1 MQYHRVS
8 MTRERYQTR
17 LDEDVARE
25 VDAYVARN
33 DISQSE
39 GMRRLVREGLESV
52 NSEDLSDKIE
62 SDHNQILDQI
72 HEIQPDEPELA
83 PTNDKSSSSDNR
95 SMLLRKQFDSTN
107 NIDTNS
113 IDTRVRIIGGSLITI
128 LIIAIFILQ
137 LITFI

>member
-1 MQYHRVS
+1 

-33 DISQSE
+33 DLTQSE
-39 GMRRLVREGLESV
+39 AVRRLVREGLESV
-52 NSEDLSDKIE
+52 SSDDLADQIE
-62 SDHNQILDQI
+62 SDHNQILNQI
-72 HEIQPDEPELA
+72 NEIQPDEPEIT
-83 PTNDKSSSSDNR
+83 PTNDKPSSSDSR
-95 SMLLRKQFDSTN
+95 SILLREQFDSTN

-128 LIIAIFILQ
+128 LIIATFILQ
-137 LITFI
+137 LITLI

>member
-25 VDAYVARN
+25 VDSYVARN

-52 NSEDLSDKIE
+52 NSDDLADQIE
-62 SDHNQILDQI
+62 ADHNQILNQI
-72 HEIQPDEPELA
+72 NEIQPDEPQVTPA
-83 PTNDKSSSSDNR
+83 NDKPSSSDSR
-95 SMLLRKQFDSTN
+95 SVLLRKQFDSTN

-113 IDTRVRIIGGSLITI
+113 IDTRVRIIGGSLITV

-137 LITFI
+137 LITLI

>member
-1 MQYHRVS
+1 

-25 VDAYVARN
+25 VDSYVARN

-52 NSEDLSDKIE
+52 NSDDLADQIE
-62 SDHNQILDQI
+62 ADHNQILNQI
-72 HEIQPDEPELA
+72 NEIQPDEPQVTPA
-83 PTNDKSSSSDNR
+83 NDKPSSSDSR
-95 SMLLRKQFDSTN
+95 SVLLRKQFDSTN
-107 NIDTNS
+107 SIDTNS
-113 IDTRVRIIGGSLITI
+113 IDTRVRIIGGSLITV

-137 LITFI
+137 LITLI